1 MMVSLAIYA
10 EDLRYELV
18 LEPDK
23 NYVISNKE
31 QAHLVIPA
39 QVIPL
44 TLKLRDS
51 RVYYQIGEDAGEC
64 LEGQKIGELFF
75 YFLDA
80 VSRATS
86 TARISSRI
94 ATHKRYSDFIPCH
107 SISFRER
114 RERMDS
120 PTAKGNTLLK

>member
-75 YFLDA
+75 TF
-80 VSRATS
+80 
-86 TARISSRI
+86 
-94 ATHKRYSDFIPCH
+94 
-107 SISFRER
+107 
-114 RERMDS
+114 
-120 PTAKGNTLLK
+120 